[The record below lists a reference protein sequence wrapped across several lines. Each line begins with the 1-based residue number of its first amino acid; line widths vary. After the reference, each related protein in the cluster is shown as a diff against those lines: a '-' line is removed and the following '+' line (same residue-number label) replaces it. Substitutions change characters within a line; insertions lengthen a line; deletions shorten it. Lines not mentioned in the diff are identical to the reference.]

1 MALAIDA
8 AAIDTSVLIAI
19 FEQEPDASV
28 YATWLAQIPNLYISS
43 VTIYEAS
50 IVLLTRRGMRAV
62 DVLKD
67 FIDAHG
73 ISEIGF
79 DRKYANMALEAYSIY
94 GKGIHPKARLNFGDC
109 AAYAI
114 AKSMMIPLVYKGD
127 DFSQTDLAYD
137 WEGAFH

>member
-19 FEQEPDASV
+19 FEQEPDAGV

-62 DVLKD
+62 DVLHD
-67 FIDAHG
+67 FIKVHG
-73 ISEIGF
+73 ILEITF
-79 DRKYANMALEAYSIY
+79 DRKFADIALEAYSQY
-94 GKGIHPKARLNFGDC
+94 GKGIDPKARLNFGDC
-109 AAYAI
+109 AAYAL
-114 AKSMMIPLVYKGD
+114 AKGMRARLIYKGD
-127 DFSQTDLAYD
+127 DFSRTDLAYD
-137 WEGAFH
+137 WEQAAT